1 MAKSAKKAS
10 TKTPSPTANAKTNKA
25 KSPGPRVRTGVADGI
40 RSFLKQAGK
49 PVTLAQLNEGVGKTH
64 SKPSIYSAL
73 QYMGR
78 RKEIARKGRGA
89 KATFAVNAT
98 ASTKS
103 ASATK
108 KAQRATSKSSGTSA
122 VSHFASMVADL
133 ERLAETAERNIMLHA
148 KKSTDRAIRA
158 LAEMAADMR
167 AKAAKFSM
175 K

>member
-1 MAKSAKKAS
+1 MTKPAKKAS

-25 KSPGPRVRTGVADGI
+25 KSPGPRVRTGVADHI

-49 PVTLAQLNEGVGKTH
+49 PVTLVQLNEGVGKTH

-89 KATFAVNAT
+89 KATFAVNAS
-98 ASTKS
+98 ASTKPG
-103 ASATK
+103 SATK
-108 KAQRATSKSSGTSA
+108 KTHRATLKPSGPSA
-122 VSHFASMVADL
+122 VSNFASMVADL
-133 ERLAETAERNIMLHA
+133 ERLAETAERTMLQHA
-148 KKSTDRAIRA
+148 MKSTDRAIRA
-158 LAEMAADMR
+158 LAEMAAEMR